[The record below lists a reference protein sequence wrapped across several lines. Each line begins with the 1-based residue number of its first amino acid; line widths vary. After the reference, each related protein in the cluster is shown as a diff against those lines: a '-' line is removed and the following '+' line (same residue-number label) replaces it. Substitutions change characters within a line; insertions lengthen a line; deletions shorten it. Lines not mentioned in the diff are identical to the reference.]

1 MENQDC
7 STKANFED
15 TPRILHFINRCIRI
29 GRVTVA
35 SILFLALFC
44 GIGLMALKSRSLPPP
59 DTYASSTIYDD
70 EGKVFGTLDQGEP
83 RDIVQLEQIPQSLIK
98 ATLAAEDKH
107 FYEHRGFSFTG
118 IGRAVLANIKAGKV
132 VQGASTITQQL
143 ARNLYLTHDRTW
155 SRKLKEAIYT
165 LQLELHFS
173 KDEILQLYFNE
184 IYYGHGAH
192 GIGRAA
198 KMYFNK
204 KVEDLNL
211 AESAFLAG
219 IPRGPYYYSP
229 YHHLERAK
237 NRQHHILDL
246 MIKNKAISKAE
257 AESAKQ
263 KALAIAP
270 PSRQKKVGANYFRD
284 YLVQTAVTKYGLD
297 ESLVRSGGLKI
308 YTTLNRDMQRAAET
322 AVYDYTR
329 NHKGLQGALISAD
342 PRSGHIKAMVGGKDY
357 SQSQYNRVFARRQP
371 GSSFKPIVY
380 LSALENGFTP
390 LTKIM
395 SQPTVF
401 QFGTERYEPHNFLN
415 HYANQ
420 PITLR
425 EAIARSDNIYA
436 VSTLTRI
443 GIDPVIQMAHR
454 LGIESR
460 IDPTPS
466 LALGSYPVS
475 PYEMAQAYTVIA
487 AGGVKKPL
495 VGITKI
501 VDPFGRVLV
510 EETTE
515 PKRVTSPAHTY
526 VLTKLL
532 EGVLKPG
539 GTGQRIHHLFSRPAA
554 GKTGTTDWD
563 GWLSG
568 YTPDLVT
575 TVWVGYDQGK
585 KLSHQQAHLA
595 QYIWSRYMKK
605 ATRNQPA
612 RVFAIPPGVKGVY
625 VDPESEQIAT
635 PQCANKKVQLEY
647 FVAGTEP
654 KTHCQPSDNPANK
667 TPTILQ
673 RFLRWLNSF

>member
-1 MENQDC
+1 MRKQDS
-7 STKANFED
+7 STKTPFDD
-15 TPRILHFINRCIRI
+15 TPDIFRFIDRCARVV
-29 GRVTVA
+29 RVTVNG
-35 SILFLALFC
+35 ILLLALFC
-44 GIGLMALKSRSLPPP
+44 GIGLLVLKSRPLPPP
-59 DTYASSTIYDD
+59 DTYSSSTIFDD
-70 EGKVFGTLDQGEP
+70 QGKVLGTLDNGEP
-83 RDIVQLEQIPQSLIK
+83 RDIVRLEQIPRSLIK

-107 FYEHRGFSFTG
+107 FYEHHGFSFTG

-155 SRKLKEAIYT
+155 NRKLKEAIYT

-173 KDEILQLYFNE
+173 KDEILQLYLNE

-211 AESAFLAG
+211 AESALLAG

-229 YHHLERAK
+229 YHHLKRAK
-237 NRQHHILDL
+237 DRQQHILDL
-246 MIKNKAISKAE
+246 MVKNRFITKAE
-257 AESAKQ
+257 AESARQ
-263 KALAIAP
+263 KAIAIAP
-270 PSRQKKVGANYFRD
+270 PSSHKKVSANYFRD
-284 YLVQTAVTKYGLD
+284 YLVQTAVTRYGLD
-297 ESLVRSGGLKI
+297 ESLVRNGGLKI
-308 YTTLNRDMQRAAET
+308 YTTLNHDMQRAAER
-322 AVYDYTR
+322 AVHHYTR
-329 NHKGLQGALISAD
+329 NHEGLQGALISVN
-342 PRSGHIKAMVGGKDY
+342 PHNGHIKAMVGGKDY
-357 SQSQYNRVFARRQP
+357 SESQYNRVFARRQP

-401 QFGTERYEPHNFLN
+401 RFGTNTYEPHNFQN

-436 VSTLTRI
+436 VSTLTQV
-443 GIDPVIQMAHR
+443 GFDPVIQMARR
-454 LGIESR
+454 LGIQSR
-460 IDPTPS
+460 INPTPS

-475 PYEMAQAYTVIA
+475 PYEMAQAYSTIA
-487 AGGVKKPL
+487 AGGVKRPL

-501 VDPFGRVLV
+501 VDPYGRVLV
-510 EETTE
+510 EEKTE
-515 PKRVTSPAHTY
+515 PERVTSPAHAF

-532 EGVLKPG
+532 ESVLKPG
-539 GTGQRIHHLFSRPAA
+539 GTGQRVYHLFSRPAA

-595 QYIWSRYMKK
+595 QYIWARYMEK
-605 ATRNQPA
+605 ATKKQPA
-612 RVFAIPPGVKGVY
+612 RVFAMPPGVKAVY
-625 VDPESEQIAT
+625 VDPASEQIAT
-635 PQCANKKVQLEY
+635 TQCAGNQVQLEY

-654 KTHCQPSDNPANK
+654 QTRCQPSGSPTNK
-667 TPTILQ
+667 TLSILH